1 MKLANL
7 VGQALD
13 GKYLIEKQ
21 LGKGGMGAVFF
32 ATHLGTERPVAVKV
46 IMPQYMKHDEF
57 VERFRREARAA
68 GRMRHPNVV
77 DVTDFG
83 FANVDGEQVAYL
95 VMEYLDGCTL
105 DEVLAEEAK
114 LPFTFALE
122 ILEQACSAV
131 EDAHHQG
138 IIHRDLKPDNI
149 WLEPNRRGSY
159 TVKVLDFGIAKLE
172 SAVLSSEE
180 KTSENGGSESK
191 TIIGNFAPTVAD
203 EVGTLI
209 FESRDTP
216 TSVPAHPSNEILES
230 ATQLHHI
237 PNVTAVDEI
246 SEAATREMHVV
257 GIASVIEDSEEE
269 GTKLFDS
276 TPSLGTHH
284 ANTSSAS
291 KLTRVGSILGTPLYM
306 SPEQCKGETLDTR
319 TDVYSLGVIAY
330 QMLSGKT
337 PFSGDY
343 QAVMKA
349 HMEEAPP
356 PLKVKG
362 IRKKTA
368 NVVMNALAK
377 NPEDRPV
384 SPAAFASILRANSEG
399 VGVLYQRALTLF
411 SRHLPSFM
419 KLSLIIFAPLITLTV
434 LQVTNNI
441 LLTNNKINSILG
453 AVLGGIFG
461 LIAGIISFITGSV
474 LTSVTTWIVTSINAA
489 PLRPIE
495 LKPAFVALRK
505 RLKSFLW
512 TSFLVILVLGSV
524 ILATTIL
531 CIIVGV
537 VLTLLKSYIAKVVSV
552 VIITIIIFTIIILA
566 MLIAMALA
574 MARYAL
580 AAPVTLLEGLS
591 GRAAL
596 RRSAELTSRSRRTVL
611 TTVFIQ
617 MVLPVLLT
625 LATMFVISSIVRSY
639 DAKERITALR
649 QQIKNQQSNP
659 NGAPA
664 PVENKQNPN
673 ENKNDSTITVETSN
687 SGVRIKTND
696 DEDEVGSNREK
707 LVSNI
712 FQIVWLLPSVV
723 LGMFAAIVTGLL
735 YLKTR
740 QAGGESIKDVL
751 EDFGENQQRSRWQT
765 KMRDRLS
772 LHTRTSKG

>member
-114 LPFTFALE
+114 LPFQFALE

-180 KTSENGGSESK
+180 KTSENGNSENK

-203 EVGTLI
+203 EVGTLL

-216 TSVPAHPSNEILES
+216 ASVSAHPSNEILES
-230 ATQLHHI
+230 ATQIHNV
-237 PNVTAVDEI
+237 PSVTAVDEI
-246 SEAATREMHVV
+246 SEAATREMRAV
-257 GIASVIEDSEEE
+257 GISSVIEDSEEE

-343 QAVMKA
+343 QAVMKS
-349 HMEEAPP
+349 HMEEPP
-356 PLKVKG
+356 PQLKVKG

-368 NVVMNALAK
+368 NVVMTALAK
-377 NPEDRPV
+377 SPEDRPV
-384 SPAAFASILRANSEG
+384 SPAALASILRANSEG

-453 AVLGGIFG
+453 AIFGGILG

-495 LKPAFVALRK
+495 LKPAFIALRR

-512 TSFLVILVLGSV
+512 TSFMVIMVLGVIIVAAVVLIIIAVVLGSFIGKITALV
-524 ILATTIL
+524 FA
-531 CIIVGV
+531 CIIV
-537 VLTLLKSYIAKVVSV
+537 
-552 VIITIIIFTIIILA
+552 LA
-566 MLIAMALA
+566 MLLAMALA

-591 GRAAL
+591 GRGAL

-617 MVLPVLLT
+617 MILPVLLT

-639 DAKERITALR
+639 DAKERITELR
-649 QQIKNQQSNP
+649 QQIKNQQANP
-659 NGAPA
+659 NSTSN
-664 PVENKQNPN
+664 PVENKQNAN
-673 ENKNDSTITVETSN
+673 ENKNNTITVETS
-687 SGVRIKTND
+687 STSIKLTTNN